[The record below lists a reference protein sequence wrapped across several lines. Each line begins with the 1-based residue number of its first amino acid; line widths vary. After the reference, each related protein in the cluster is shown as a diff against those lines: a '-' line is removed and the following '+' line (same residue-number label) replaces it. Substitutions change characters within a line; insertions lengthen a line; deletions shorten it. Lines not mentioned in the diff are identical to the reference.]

1 MSSLRLQKRL
11 AASVLK
17 VGVKRVWID
26 PNEIAE
32 VALANSRKNIRKL
45 FKDGLIMKRQVH
57 MHSRSR
63 VQAFHEAKRKGRHC
77 GHGKR
82 KGTKDA
88 RMPQKVLWMR
98 RQRVLRRLLRKYR
111 DAKKITKDIYHQF
124 YLGSKG
130 NQFKNKTVLIEAIH
144 KMKQEKIREK
154 QLAEQREARRAKN
167 TVRKEKR
174 VAKKLEQ
181 LGGIT
186 AAPAKED
193 KKPAAAPKEEKA
205 APKKDAKPAAPPKK
219 EEAKPAP
226 KKEAAPAKKEA
237 APAKKEEAKP
247 APKKDAAPAKK
258 DAPKKK

>member
-1 MSSLRLQKRL
+1 MAFLRLQKRL

-17 VGVKRVWID
+17 VGKKRVWID
-26 PNEIAE
+26 PNETAE

-45 FKDGLIMKRQVH
+45 FKDGLIMRRQVH
-57 MHSRSR
+57 MHSHSR
-63 VQAFHEAKRKGRHC
+63 VQRYHEAKRKGRHQ

-82 KGTKDA
+82 KGTSNA
-88 RMPQKVLWMR
+88 RMPEKVLWMR

-174 VAKKLEQ
+174 IAKKLEQ
-181 LGGIT
+181 LGG
-186 AAPAKED
+186 AVE
-193 KKPAAAPKEEKA
+193 
-205 APKKDAKPAAPPKK
+205 
-219 EEAKPAP
+219 P
-226 KKEAAPAKKEA
+226 KKEAAPVKKEEPKA
-237 APAKKEEAKP
+237 APAKKEESKAD
-247 APKKDAAPAKK
+247 AQAKKDAGPAKK
-258 DAPKKK
+258 DVPKKK

>member
-1 MSSLRLQKRL
+1 MANLRLQKRL

-17 VGVKRVWID
+17 VGRKRVWID
-26 PNEIAE
+26 PNETAE

-45 FKDGLIMKRQVH
+45 FKDGLIMRRQVH

-63 VQAFHEAKRKGRHC
+63 VQRYQEAKRKGRHQ

-111 DAKKITKDIYHQF
+111 DAKKITKDIYHTF

-144 KMKQEKIREK
+144 RMKQEKIREK

-167 TVRKEKR
+167 TIRKDKR
-174 VAKKLEQ
+174 IAKKLEQ
-181 LGGIT
+181 MGQG
-186 AAPAKED
+186 PV
-193 KKPAAAPKEEKA
+193 AAAKEEKPVA
-205 APKKDAKPAAPPKK
+205 
-219 EEAKPAP
+219 
-226 KKEAAPAKKEA
+226 AKKEA
-237 APAKKEEAKP
+237 APAKPAAPAKAAAPAKEVKPAAAPKKEAAAPAKP
-247 APKKDAAPAKK
+247 AAAKK

>member
-167 TVRKEKR
+167 TIRKEKR

-181 LGGIT
+181 MGAIAAPAK
-186 AAPAKED
+186 AAPAKEEKKPAAPAKEE
-193 KKPAAAPKEEKA
+193 KKPAAAPKQEKA
-205 APKKDAKPAAPPKK
+205 APAK
-219 EEAKPAP
+219 
-226 KKEAAPAKKEA
+226 
-237 APAKKEEAKP
+237 
-247 APKKDAAPAKK
+247 
-258 DAPKKK
+258 

>member
-1 MSSLRLQKRL
+1 MPSLRLQKRL

-17 VGVKRVWID
+17 CGQKRVWID
-26 PNEIAE
+26 PNETTE

-57 MHSRSR
+57 MHSHSR
-63 VQAFHEAKRKGRHC
+63 VQKYHEAKRKGRHS

-111 DAKKITKDIYHQF
+111 DAKKISKDLYHRF

-130 NQFKNKTVLIEAIH
+130 NMFKNKTVLIEQIH

-167 TVRKEKR
+167 TARKDKR
-174 VAKKLEQ
+174 IAKKNEQ
-181 LGGIT
+181 LTGII
-186 AAPAKED
+186 AAPVKKEE
-193 KKPAAAPKEEKA
+193 KPVAAPKEEKPVAAKKQEAKAAPAKPAAAAKPAAKKEDKPVAA
-205 APKKDAKPAAPPKK
+205 APKKDEK
-219 EEAKPAP
+219 
-226 KKEAAPAKKEA
+226 
-237 APAKKEEAKP
+237 
-247 APKKDAAPAKK
+247 PAKK
-258 DAPKKK
+258 DDKAAPKKK

>member
-1 MSSLRLQKRL
+1 MAFLRLQKRL

-17 VGVKRVWID
+17 VGKRRVWID
-26 PNEIAE
+26 PNETAE

-45 FKDGLIMKRQVH
+45 FKDGLIMRRQVH

-63 VQAFHEAKRKGRHC
+63 VQRYHEAKRKGRHQ

-111 DAKKITKDIYHQF
+111 DAKKITKDLYHQF

-167 TVRKEKR
+167 TARKEKR

-181 LGGIT
+181 MTGAIAKVEGK
-186 AAPAKED
+186 PVAKE
-193 KKPAAAPKEEKA
+193 E
-205 APKKDAKPAAPPKK
+205 PKK
-219 EEAKPAP
+219 EVKP
-226 KKEAAPAKKEA
+226 AAPAKKEA
-237 APAKKEEAKP
+237 APAKE
-247 APKKDAAPAKK
+247 APKKEAPKKEAAPAKK